1 MKNELDT
8 NQKIGQTAI
17 EVLVVIGIVLIIGGC
32 IFGWMSKHVFGN
44 KQIIDFNHQRFNVA
58 YVLSDSNVWEKV
70 KIKAWKDWKDSDAI
84 QIVTTD
90 GNAIYTHLRNVK
102 LCEK

>member
-1 MKNELDT
+1 M
-8 NQKIGQTAI
+8 
-17 EVLVVIGIVLIIGGC
+17 
-32 IFGWMSKHVFGN
+32 FGN
-44 KQIIDFNHQRFNVA
+44 KQIIDFNHQQFNVA

-70 KIKAWKDWKDSDAI
+70 KIKAWKDWKDFDAI